1 MRVIVGQQREPCA
14 WDFCF
19 LTLFLIKKIE
29 MYLIYNVLVLGIH
42 QSDSVIHIYILIYSF
57 QILFHYSLLQD
68 IQYSSLC
75 YA

>member
-1 MRVIVGQQREPCA
+1 MGQQREPCA

-42 QSDSVIHIYILIYSF
+42 QSDSVIHIYINIFFSDSF
-57 QILFHYSLLQD
+57 PL
-68 IQYSSLC
+68 
-75 YA
+75 

>member
-1 MRVIVGQQREPCA
+1 MKKVRKKFMRVTVGQQREPYA

-42 QSDSVIHIYILIYSF
+42 QSDSVIHIYINIFFSGSF
-57 QILFHYSLLQD
+57 PL
-68 IQYSSLC
+68 
-75 YA
+75 